1 MICADPFTEPEN
13 IEFLNKTQI
22 AELVE
27 MDADKTYKM
36 LNKLHKLGVVA
47 ETSRGDKRNR
57 FYTLNPFVFY
67 RKKGQPDDT
76 LRAMFMSSPY
86 VPKKRK

>member
-36 LNKLHKLGVVA
+36 LNKLHKLESLQRRA
-47 ETSRGDKRNR
+47 EAIREIVSTR
-57 FYTLNPFVFY
+57 
-67 RKKGQPDDT
+67 
-76 LRAMFMSSPY
+76 
-86 VPKKRK
+86 